1 MWWTFKKEE
10 NSSKSHI
17 DENWSSKNYVCEIR
31 STRKYFEKLVMVRR
45 TQELCADTRFKRD
58 LKGRSRGFQLVSNE
72 SKIHRLATIIHR
84 NLLHKRNSQKICTYI
99 ICFSFEQ
106 KHFTKYI
113 FFFICHRPWHWMDKS
128 LNLNECNRDIYDKFA
143 SLWRLVKNG
152 WFYILVSYFLKMS
165 RMLLELQHD
174 RWHSLAF
181 PVFDYN
187 MWIIYIFFSSLCFYS
202 VSTLPVALPV

>member
-1 MWWTFKKEE
+1 MIRLIQCLDSMWWTFKKEE

-99 ICFSFEQ
+99 
-106 KHFTKYI
+106 HNL
-113 FFFICHRPWHWMDKS
+113 FFFWAKTFYK
-128 LNLNECNRDIYDKFA
+128 IY
-143 SLWRLVKNG
+143 
-152 WFYILVSYFLKMS
+152 
-165 RMLLELQHD
+165 
-174 RWHSLAF
+174 
-181 PVFDYN
+181 
-187 MWIIYIFFSSLCFYS
+187 FFFHLS
-202 VSTLPVALPV
+202 STLTLDGQKFESEWMQQRYIW